1 MLIPLGA
8 ELDALNTHLGGV
20 RNYPDGGLVSDRR
33 QALAIYLG
41 VVV

>member
-20 RNYPDGGLVSDRR
+20 RNYPDGGLVSDQR